1 MTVLAIQLPSR
12 DRLGARV
19 GAHKA
24 QPGLRLPAQWS
35 FALSS
40 DGRVATQVGQAAAA
54 LLPKAD
60 RTVLVLAEADVSWH
74 LIDIPRAPA
83 ARLRAALAGVMEEA
97 LLDDD
102 DGTLHFA
109 LSADAA
115 PGRRGWVGVTDGRR
129 LAAAL
134 AALEGAGLTIERV
147 VPAAAPLPVGSSGAA
162 TRGHFHVGG
171 DVEGATVAEDDHPWL
186 TLAHPDGV
194 LCVRLSGGLARALLP
209 PELLADSRVDLRVDS
224 GPDGQ
229 WSASPA
235 AASAAERLLGRPVP
249 LLGEAERTL
258 EAARCLIDL
267 RQFDLAARHRGT
279 RALSDAARRFLSADW
294 RAVRIGVAAL
304 VLLQIV
310 GLNAYAWQQ
319 RQALQTKRLAMDDL
333 LKTAH
338 PGVRVV
344 LDAPVQMQ
352 RETDR
357 LRAAAGRAGA
367 ADLEALL
374 AAAAAA
380 WPDGAGPT
388 QTLRFEAGSL
398 TLSAPGWAEPQ
409 VQQFRERIRGGG
421 YGADFAEG
429 RVVVTRAGSKGAL

>member
-1 MTVLAIQLPSR
+1 MTLLAIQLPSR
-12 DRLGARV
+12 DRLGSRA
-19 GAHKA
+19 GAHAA
-24 QPGLRLPAQWS
+24 QPGMRLPSEWA
-35 FALSS
+35 FVLSS
-40 DGRVATQVGQAAAA
+40 DGRTATQVGQAAAA
-54 LLPKAD
+54 LLPRAD
-60 RTVLVLAEADVSWH
+60 HTVLVLAEADLSWH
-74 LIDIPRAPA
+74 LIDIPKAPA

-102 DGTLHFA
+102 EALHFA
-109 LSADAA
+109 LAADAV

-134 AALEGAGLTIERV
+134 AALEGAGQTIERV
-147 VPAAAPLPVGSSGAA
+147 VPAAAPLPVGSSAAA

-171 DVEGATVAEDDHPWL
+171 DVEGATVAEDNHPWL
-186 TLAHPDGV
+186 TLAHPNGV
-194 LCVRLSGGLARALLP
+194 LCVRLAGGLARALLP
-209 PELLADSRVDLRVDS
+209 PELLADSLADS
-224 GPDGQ
+224 VHGGQ

-235 AASAAERLLGRPVP
+235 AASAAEKLLGRPVP

-258 EAARCLIDL
+258 EATRSSTNL

-279 RALSDAARRFLSADW
+279 RALSDGARRFFSADW
-294 RAVRIGVAAL
+294 RPVRFGVAAL

-319 RQALQTKRLAMDDL
+319 RQALDAKRAAMTDL

-338 PGVRVV
+338 PGVRAV

-398 TLSAPGWAEPQ
+398 TLAAPGWAEPQ
-409 VQQFRERIRGGG
+409 VQQFRERIRASG

-429 RVVVTRAGSKGAL
+429 RVVVTRAGSRGAL

>member
-1 MTVLAIQLPSR
+1 MTLLAIQLPSR
-12 DRLGARV
+12 DRLGAHV
-19 GAHKA
+19 GARSGAHAA
-24 QPGLRLPAQWS
+24 QPGLRLPTEWG
-35 FALSS
+35 FVLSS
-40 DGRVATQVGQAAAA
+40 DGRSATQAGQAAAA

-60 RTVLVLAEADVSWH
+60 QTVLVLAEADVSWH
-74 LIDIPRAPA
+74 LVNIPRAPA

-102 DGTLHFA
+102 ESLHFA
-109 LSADAA
+109 LAADAT

-134 AALEGAGLTIERV
+134 TALESAGLTIDRV
-147 VPAAAPLPVGSSGAA
+147 VPAAAPLAPGSAAGA

-186 TLAHPDGV
+186 TLSRPDGV
-194 LCVRLSGGLARALLP
+194 LCVRLSGGLARVLVP
-209 PELLADSRVDLRVDS
+209 SDGSADSVAAGQSL
-224 GPDGQ
+224 GQ
-229 WSASPA
+229 WTASPA
-235 AASAAERLLGRPVP
+235 AAAAAEKLIGRPVP
-249 LLGEAERTL
+249 LLSEAQRTL
-258 EAARCLIDL
+258 EAARGNNNL
-267 RQFDLAARHRGT
+267 RQFELTSRHRGT
-279 RALSDAARRFLSADW
+279 RALSDGARRFFSADW
-294 RAVRIGVAAL
+294 RPVRIGVVAL
-304 VLLQIV
+304 LLLQIV

-319 RQALQTKRLAMDDL
+319 RQALDAKRAAMTDL
-333 LKTAH
+333 LKATH
-338 PGVRVV
+338 PGVRAV

-388 QTLRFEAGSL
+388 QTLRFESGSL
-398 TLSAPGWAEPQ
+398 TLAAPGWTEPQ
-409 VQQFRERIRGGG
+409 VQQFRDRIRSGG
-421 YGADFAEG
+421 YGVDFAEG
-429 RVVVTRAGSKGAL
+429 RVAVTRAGGKGAL